1 MLNKV
6 TLIGNLGQDPD
17 VRMTQSG
24 DKVANVSLATTE
36 RWKDQSGNRQERTE
50 WHRVVFFG
58 NVAGIVEQYLRKGSK
73 IYVEGKLQTR
83 KWQDQQGQDRYTTE
97 VVISGFGG
105 TMVMLDSAGGTGGGS
120 SSYDN
125 NSYDNTQSMGG
136 FGNPPSGGMQGGG
149 VQGGGDFGQ
158 ASPSSNLDDDIPF

>member
-24 DKVANVSLATTE
+24 DKVANVSIATTE
-36 RWKDQSGNRQERTE
+36 KWKDKNTGERQEKTE

-58 NVAGIVEQYLRKGSK
+58 NVAGTVEQYLRKGSK

-83 KWQDQQGQDRYTTE
+83 KWQDQQGQDKYTTE
-97 VVISGFGG
+97 VVVSGFGG
-105 TMVMLDSAGGTGGGS
+105 SMIMLDSAGGNAGGASNFGGDSGAGFGGG
-120 SSYDN
+120 N
-125 NSYDNTQSMGG
+125 A
-136 FGNPPSGGMQGGG
+136 GG
-149 VQGGGDFGQ
+149 VQGGSDFGGG
-158 ASPSSNLDDDIPF
+158 ATPAPNLDDDIPF